1 MLSLFEKIL
10 IYANVTKTIFE
21 KMNAPAKIFVDFKQA
36 LFSRLVD
43 GRTEKVVIVVN
54 VDVEAPVSG
63 NLRFRNFDL
72 IIGGGEVVS
81 GPVQVGLR
89 PKTTSVEILRETLT
103 KFIIIMLL
111 KRFRC

>member
-1 MLSLFEKIL
+1 MRR
-10 IYANVTKTIFE
+10 
-21 KMNAPAKIFVDFKQA
+21 MNAPAKIFVDFKQT
-36 LFSRLVD
+36 LFSSLVD

-54 VDVEAPVSG
+54 VDVEAPVSR
-63 NLRFRNFDL
+63 NIRFRKFDL

-89 PKTTSVEILRETLT
+89 PKTTSVDILGETLT
-103 KFIIIMLL
+103 KFIMLL

>member
-1 MLSLFEKIL
+1 
-10 IYANVTKTIFE
+10 
-21 KMNAPAKIFVDFKQA
+21 MNAPAKIFVDFKQA